1 MSNPGWADWSAVE
14 KIDPEAAEAILAE
27 VVRENSKI
35 ELIASENFS
44 SPAVLA
50 ALGTPLTNK
59 YAEGYP
65 GRRYYGGCEYVD
77 VVETLAIER
86 AKALFGA
93 EHVNVQPHAGAQ
105 ANVAA
110 YFAFLEP
117 GDTIMGMELAHG
129 GHLTHGSPVSFS
141 GKLFKVV
148 SYGVRRDTER
158 IDYDRVAEVA
168 ATERPKMIV
177 AGYSAYSRVWDFA
190 RFREIADEVGAMLL
204 VDAAH
209 FIGLVAGGAHP
220 SPVEHADIVTCTT
233 HKTLRGPRGAMIMCR
248 QSHAKA
254 IDKSVFPGWQGGP
267 LMHSIAAKAVAFKE
281 AATDEFRAYSAQTVA
296 NAKAMSESFESEG
309 LRIVSGGTDNHL
321 MLVDLRPVG
330 VTGKEAESR
339 LDEVGITVNKNA
351 IPYDPEKPFIASGIR
366 VGTPAITTCGMKEPE
381 AAEVAQLIARTVR
394 DDSQASRVG
403 IARRVSELT
412 SRFRPY
418 PDVAS

>member
-1 MSNPGWADWSAVE
+1 MSNPGWADWAAVE
-14 KIDPEAAEAILAE
+14 KVDPEAAEAMLAE
-27 VVRENSKI
+27 ARRENSKI

-77 VVETLAIER
+77 VVEQLAIDR
-86 AKALFGA
+86 AKSLFA
-93 EHVNVQPHAGAQ
+93 ADHVNVQPHAGAQ

-148 SYGVRRDTER
+148 SYGVGRDTET
-158 IDYDRVAEVA
+158 IDYDLVAKVA
-168 ATERPKMIV
+168 AEQRPKLLV
-177 AGYSAYSRVWDFA
+177 AGYSAYSRIWDFA
-190 RFREIADEVGAMLL
+190 RFKSIADDIGALFL

-220 SPVEHADIVTCTT
+220 NPVEHADVVTCTT
-233 HKTLRGPRGAMIMCR
+233 HKTLRGPRGAMIMCK
-248 QSHAKA
+248 SEHAKA

-281 AATDEFRAYSAQTVA
+281 AATDEFRSYSHQTVA
-296 NAKAMSESFESEG
+296 NARAMASTFAEEG

-321 MLVDLRPVG
+321 MLVDLRSAEI
-330 VTGKEAESR
+330 TGKDAEAR

-351 IPYDPEKPFIASGIR
+351 IPYDPQKPFIASGIR
-366 VGTPAITTCGMKEPE
+366 IGTPAITTCGMKEQE
-381 AAEVAQLIARTVR
+381 ASEVASLIARTLK
-394 DDSQASRVG
+394 DDSEAAKSSVSKRV
-403 IARRVSELT
+403 RELM

-418 PDVAS
+418 PDVA

>member
-1 MSNPGWADWSAVE
+1 MSNPGWADWAAVE
-14 KIDPEAAEAILAE
+14 KVDPEAAEAMLAE
-27 VVRENSKI
+27 ARRENSKI

-77 VVETLAIER
+77 VVEQLAIDR
-86 AKALFGA
+86 AKSLFA
-93 EHVNVQPHAGAQ
+93 ADHVNVQPHAGAQ

-148 SYGVRRDTER
+148 SYGVGRDTET
-158 IDYDRVAEVA
+158 IDYDLVAKVA
-168 ATERPKMIV
+168 AEQRPKLLV
-177 AGYSAYSRVWDFA
+177 AGYSAYSRIWDFA
-190 RFREIADEVGAMLL
+190 RFKSIADDIGALFL

-220 SPVEHADIVTCTT
+220 NPVEHADVVTCTT
-233 HKTLRGPRGAMIMCR
+233 HKTLRGPRGAMIMCK
-248 QSHAKA
+248 SEHAKA

-281 AATDEFRAYSAQTVA
+281 AATDEFRSYSHQTVA
-296 NAKAMSESFESEG
+296 NARAMASTFAEEG

-321 MLVDLRPVG
+321 MLVDLRSAEI
-330 VTGKEAESR
+330 TGKDAEAR

-351 IPYDPEKPFIASGIR
+351 IPYDPQKPFIASGIR
-366 VGTPAITTCGMKEPE
+366 IGTPAITTCGMKEQE
-381 AAEVAQLIARTVR
+381 ASEVASLIARTLK
-394 DDSQASRVG
+394 DDSEAAKSSVSKRV
-403 IARRVSELT
+403 RELT

-418 PDVAS
+418 PDVA